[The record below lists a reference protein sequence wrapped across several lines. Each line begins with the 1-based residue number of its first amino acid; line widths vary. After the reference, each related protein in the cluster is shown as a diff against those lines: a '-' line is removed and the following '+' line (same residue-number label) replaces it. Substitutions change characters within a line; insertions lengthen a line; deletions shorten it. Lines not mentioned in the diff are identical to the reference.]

1 MYPGKSSSTIPY
13 TLYFLDKIYTEIN
26 ESPQTSYQT
35 VVNIPRYLMSTVQFL
50 LPFNQLFLLVR
61 EIDKLIQG
69 LFVHMAIPFQFL
81 VAILKFFEE
90 L

>member
-13 TLYFLDKIYTEIN
+13 ALYFLDKIYTEIN

-50 LPFNQLFLLVR
+50 LPFNQLFLLV
-61 EIDKLIQG
+61 
-69 LFVHMAIPFQFL
+69 
-81 VAILKFFEE
+81 
-90 L
+90 